1 MLPSLSQLKGQFS
14 FQLTIGMIPKRC
26 HVSNTSFPAVI
37 ILWWPQTVFSW
48 SLLFLRNPM
57 VVIQIDCRLDMIP
70 DVFTEKNNI
79 AGEQSRYDGVML

>member
-37 ILWWPQTVFSW
+37 ILWWPQTGTPVTIRFFIRSRIRPA
-48 SLLFLRNPM
+48 SLSPFFLFFLGH
-57 VVIQIDCRLDMIP
+57 
-70 DVFTEKNNI
+70 FFF
-79 AGEQSRYDGVML
+79 